1 MGVVKMLSLGL
12 MKHGRSE
19 EEAQSAFWILDAEG
33 ENFELNWHSPI
44 ML

>member
-19 EEAQSAFWILDAEG
+19 EEAQSSFWILDADG
-33 ENFELNWHSPI
+33 ALFCL
-44 ML
+44 LGL